1 MQQQQYRRQYVI
13 DVLHTL
19 RRPDLAEEALKDLP
33 DPVDVD
39 RLGAWMTEH
48 GLSRDELVNRLG
60 GSP

>member
-1 MQQQQYRRQYVI
+1 MI

-19 RRPDLAEEALKDLP
+19 RRPDLADEALKDLP
-33 DPVDVD
+33 DPVDVN
-39 RLGAWMTEH
+39 RLAAWMIEH